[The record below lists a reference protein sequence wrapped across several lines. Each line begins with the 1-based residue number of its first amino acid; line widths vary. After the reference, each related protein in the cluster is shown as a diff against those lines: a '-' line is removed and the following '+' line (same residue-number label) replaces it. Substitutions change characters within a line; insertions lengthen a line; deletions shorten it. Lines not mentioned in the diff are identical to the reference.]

1 LQFLIKKEEKIFS
14 FFIYWPFTTLFNS
27 LPISLLISCRRDAG
41 SAKMALL
48 VPKGIARYPDTGD
61 SVKVRIIR
69 VRFQATFCRQPMDTI
84 SPVAV
89 DIAT

>member
-1 LQFLIKKEEKIFS
+1 
-14 FFIYWPFTTLFNS
+14 
-27 LPISLLISCRRDAG
+27 
-41 SAKMALL
+41 MALL